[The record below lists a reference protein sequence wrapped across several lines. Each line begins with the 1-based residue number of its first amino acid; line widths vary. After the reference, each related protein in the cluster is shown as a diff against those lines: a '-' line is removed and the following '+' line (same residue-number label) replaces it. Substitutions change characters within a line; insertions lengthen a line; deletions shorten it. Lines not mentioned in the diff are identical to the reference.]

1 MHAARRSKA
10 LALVASLIAC
20 SAYAQ
25 AFPREL
31 LMVNTPYPPYVMP
44 EGHPAGP
51 GIDVELASL
60 ALGRIGVALRI
71 SMVPFARGLFML
83 ERGEAQLT
91 TTLSARDDRG
101 AYLYWSIPYRT
112 DVSYHFYVLADGAF
126 IPRDLEELRG
136 KTVGTVR
143 GFFYPAPFA
152 DDAAIRKL
160 EAPDM
165 PSLIAMGAAG
175 RFDAIIVNDIVGK
188 YEIAVSGRAAQL
200 KEAPFE
206 IRSPDAR
213 GTVFG
218 FSKKAVAPDLVG
230 AFDRELEKLIADG
243 TLRRIAEEYLAHARG
258 REFKRAVL
266 DSVSSPP

>member
-1 MHAARRSKA
+1 MKASLRTGA
-10 LALVASLIAC
+10 LAFVASLIAC
-20 SAYAQ
+20 SAHAQ

-60 ALGRIGVALRI
+60 ALERIGVALKI
-71 SMVPFARGLFML
+71 SMVPFSRGLFML
-83 ERGEAQLT
+83 ESGEAQLT
-91 TTLSARDDRG
+91 TTLSVRDDRG
-101 AYLYWSIPYRT
+101 AYLYWSLPYRT
-112 DVSYHFYVLADGAF
+112 DVSYHFYVPADGSF
-126 IPRDLEELRG
+126 IPRSLKELRG
-136 KTVGTVR
+136 KAVGTVR

-152 DDAAIRKL
+152 EDARIRKL

-165 PSLIAMGAAG
+165 PSLVAMGAAR
-175 RFDAIIVNDIVGK
+175 RFDAIIVNGIVGK

-206 IRSPDAR
+206 IRSPDSR

-218 FSKKAVAPDLVG
+218 FSRKAVTQDLVG
-230 AFDRELEKLIADG
+230 AFNRELEKLIADG
-243 TLRRIAEEYLAHARG
+243 TLRRITEKYLR
-258 REFKRAVL
+258 
-266 DSVSSPP
+266 

>member
-1 MHAARRSKA
+1 MQAARRSTA
-10 LALVASLIAC
+10 LAFVASLIAC
-20 SAYAQ
+20 AAHAQ

-51 GIDVELASL
+51 GIDVELARI
-60 ALGRIGVALRI
+60 ALERIGVALRI
-71 SMVPFARGLFML
+71 SMVPFSRGLFML
-83 ERGEAQLT
+83 ENGEAQLT
-91 TTLSARDDRG
+91 TTLSVRDDRG
-101 AYLYWSIPYRT
+101 AYLYWSHPYRT
-112 DVSYHFYVLADGAF
+112 DVSYHFYVPADGAF
-126 IPRDLEELRG
+126 LPRSLEELRG

-152 DDAAIRKL
+152 DDAMIRKL

-165 PSLIAMGAAG
+165 PSLVAMGAAK
-175 RFDAIIVNDIVGK
+175 RFDAIIVNGIVGK

-206 IRSPDAR
+206 IRSPDSR

-218 FSKKAVAPDLVG
+218 FSRKAVAPDLVG
-230 AFDRELEKLIADG
+230 AFNRELEKLIADG
-243 TLRRIAEEYLAHARG
+243 TMHSITEKYLR
-258 REFKRAVL
+258 
-266 DSVSSPP
+266 